1 MIKKFVRH
9 VSSLGTAF
17 FCLILVIFTYLN
29 NQEQLSVK
37 LLLMFLFITLIGEGI
52 KFFYPKHRPDFDP
65 KERYNYIWPINK
77 LIEVDERSFPSL
89 HSARAAGLLV
99 ILGVYFQIF
108 YLQLFLGLLALGVAA
123 SRVYLKRHYIED
135 VAAGFIFGLLVSGM
149 VLYLTF

>member
-52 KFFYPKHRPDFDP
+52 KFFYPKHRRDFDP

-77 LIEVDERSFPSL
+77 LVQIDEQSFPSL
-89 HSARAAGLLV
+89 HSARAAGLLIV
-99 ILGVYFQIF
+99 LGSYFTVF
-108 YLQLFLGLLALGVAA
+108 YVQLFLAMLAFAVCV
-123 SRVYLKRHYIED
+123 SRIYLKRHYIED
-135 VAAGFIFGLLVSGM
+135 VAAGFFLGLIPSPGV
-149 VLYLTF
+149 FFWF